1 MARQLAVTLGGVS
14 RSPES
19 SHDVPQAA
27 RIRGRA
33 HRLVPSRFPPIGVF
47 ERVASP
53 TDALAAMELESL
65 TNDRV
70 RIAIERSAIMRDDEW
85 VVGVPGATLVMAAF
99 LHAAPE
105 GGRFNGPQLGA
116 WYAARDLQTAI
127 SETIYHH
134 TKRLTASAMG
144 FDATI
149 TMRELVTTL
158 DARLIDLRGRQSEFV
173 ALYDPDDYTA
183 SQKFGEA
190 RREAGDIGI
199 VWNSVRRSDG
209 ECVVIYRPRLL
220 LPVTQGRHLEYRW
233 HGSPVPEVLRLESIR

>member
-14 RSPES
+14 RSPEP

-47 ERVASP
+47 DRVATP
-53 TDALAAMELESL
+53 ADAIAAMELESL

-70 RIAIERSAIMRDDEW
+70 RIAIERSAVLPDDDW

-99 LHAAPE
+99 LHAAPD
-105 GGRFNGPQLGA
+105 GGRFNAPRLGA

-127 SETIYHH
+127 SETVYHH
-134 TKRLTASAMG
+134 ARRLAASALG

-158 DARLIDLRGRQSEFV
+158 DARLIDLRGKRDEF
-173 ALYDPDDYTA
+173 AELYHPEDYTQ

-190 RREAGDIGI
+190 RRADNDIGI
-199 VWNSVRRSDG
+199 VWDSVRRADG
-209 ECVVIYRPRLL
+209 ECVVIYRPRML
-220 LPVTQGRHLEYRW
+220 LPVTQGQHLEYRW
-233 HGSPVPEVLRLESIR
+233 HGSPVPEVLRLESIS